1 MLNSSNPKN
10 SYPFSDRLY
19 SIEGFLLAIF
29 YCVIRRFAM
38 LAKLTAKDRSRII
51 AQLLESFKTDELSLE
66 TIDAEVEAVRAELY
80 AKQKDSINHVVS
92 S

>member
-1 MLNSSNPKN
+1 
-10 SYPFSDRLY
+10 
-19 SIEGFLLAIF
+19 
-29 YCVIRRFAM
+29 M